1 MEEDISIINS
11 NTRNERVRNFFINNK
26 NKIISTIVVLII
38 VLVGAYSFDSYKTNK
53 KKEISNKFNSTTLAY
68 SENTKDLTVQK
79 LIEIINEQ
87 DPTYSPL
94 SLYFIID
101 NKLILNQ
108 SEINSYFDVLIEKTS
123 LDKEIKNLVIYK
135 KALFNADEAQENDL
149 LNILNPLI
157 NSESVWKSHALYLM
171 AEYFYSRD
179 QKQKSKEFFN
189 QIANLEDANSD
200 IKLQAQKRLNRD
212 LSDQTNFIYIY
223 AIILIQLLYQ

>member
-11 NTRNERVRNFFINNK
+11 NTRNEKIRNFFINNK
-26 NKIISTIVVLII
+26 SKIILTVIVLII
-38 VLVGAYSFDSYKTNK
+38 ILIGAYGFDNYKTNK
-53 KKEISNKFNSTTLAY
+53 KKEISNKFNSTTLTY

-79 LIEIINEQ
+79 LVEIINEQ

-101 NKLILNQ
+101 NKLISNQ
-108 SEINSYFDVLIEKTS
+108 NEINGYFDILIKKTS
-123 LDKEIKNLVIYK
+123 LDKEMRNLVIYK
-135 KALFNADEAQENDL
+135 KALFNADQAQESDL

-171 AEYFYSRD
+171 AEYFYSKD

-189 QIANLEDANSD
+189 QIISLENSNSD
-200 IKLQAQKRLNRD
+200 IKLQAEKRLNRD
-212 LSDQTNFIYIY
+212 LSE
-223 AIILIQLLYQ
+223 

>member
-11 NTRNERVRNFFINNK
+11 NTRNEKIRNFFINNK
-26 NKIISTIVVLII
+26 NKIILTVIVLII
-38 VLVGAYSFDSYKTNK
+38 ILIGAYGFDNYKTNK
-53 KKEISNKFNSTTLAY
+53 KKEISNKFNSTTLTY

-79 LIEIINEQ
+79 LVEIINEQ

-101 NKLILNQ
+101 NKLVSNQ
-108 SEINSYFDVLIEKTS
+108 NEINGYFDILIEKTS
-123 LDKEIKNLVIYK
+123 LDKEMRNLVIYK
-135 KALFNADEAQENDL
+135 KALINADQAQESDL

-171 AEYFYSRD
+171 AEYFYSKD

-189 QIANLEDANSD
+189 QIISLENSNSD
-200 IKLQAQKRLNRD
+200 IKLQAEKRLNRD
-212 LSDQTNFIYIY
+212 LSE
-223 AIILIQLLYQ
+223 

>member
-11 NTRNERVRNFFINNK
+11 NTRNEKVKNFFINNK

-38 VLVGAYSFDSYKTNK
+38 ILMGAYSFDSYKTNK
-53 KKEISNKFNSTTLAY
+53 KKEISNKFNSITLTH
-68 SENTKDLTVQK
+68 SENTKEITTKNLV
-79 LIEIINEQ
+79 EIINEQ

-94 SLYFIID
+94 SLYYIID
-101 NKLILNQ
+101 NKLISNQ
-108 SEINSYFDVLIEKTS
+108 SEINSYFDILIEKIS

-135 KALFNADEAQENDL
+135 KALFNSDQAQESDL

-171 AEYFYSRD
+171 AEYFYSKD

-189 QIANLEDANSD
+189 QIASLEDANPD

-212 LSDQTNFIYIY
+212 LSD
-223 AIILIQLLYQ
+223 

>member
-53 KKEISNKFNSTTLAY
+53 KKEISNKFNSTTLTY
-68 SENTKDLTVQK
+68 SENTKDLTAQK
-79 LIEIINEQ
+79 LVEIINDQ

-101 NKLILNQ
+101 NKLISNQ

-135 KALFNADEAQENDL
+135 KALFNADKAQESDL

-171 AEYFYSRD
+171 AEYFYSQD

-189 QIANLEDANSD
+189 QIASLEDANSD
-200 IKLQAQKRLNRD
+200 IKLEAQKRLNRD
-212 LSDQTNFIYIY
+212 LGD
-223 AIILIQLLYQ
+223 